1 MRRPSKT
8 GRRLAVLGGAVALTL
23 ACVPAL
29 AVASTPPDI
38 SFTIDPFPVDDTV
51 RFIPSADAAA
61 AMSSGSELV
70 WDWGDGTYCVTNP
83 DPESGYL
90 PDSNSSCSD
99 PSDVHH
105 TYASVPKL
113 YYQYFVVTLGAGPV
127 PSRSFYYSAVDGP
140 SPYGP
145 FPYSPWSNL
154 TIYDDQHAV
163 VDLSPFTTRYDP
175 ADLATVV
182 QQATVALWP
191 FHGAAVVDQPGQ
203 LSLTPDGTGHGIE
216 TVVVDF
222 QPFDLSGSGL
232 FVNVHVESHTLA
244 RIANTACMRR
254 ADPRTHRFKCT
265 IAEHSADRRGTSTRF
280 RTNVVSAASGAKR
293 MTARTT
299 LAGGTTRTVT
309 AWLRR
314 GAYLVRVVNADGR
327 VTVHRLR
334 AGVSSAPA

>member
-1 MRRPSKT
+1 VRRPSNAI
-8 GRRLAVLGGAVALTL
+8 RRFIVVGAALAIAM
-23 ACVPAL
+23 ACAPAL
-29 AVASTPPDI
+29 AVASASPDI
-38 SFTIDPFPVDDTV
+38 TFTIDPFPVDNTV
-51 RFIPSADAAA
+51 RFVPSTDTAA

-90 PDSNSSCSD
+90 PDPNSSCSD

-105 TYASVPKL
+105 TYPSVPKL
-113 YYQYFVVTLGAGPV
+113 YYQYFVITLGAGPV
-127 PSRSFYYSAVDGP
+127 PSRSFYYSAIDGP

-154 TIYDDQHAV
+154 TVYDDQHAAL
-163 VDLSPFTTRYDP
+163 DLSPFTTRYNP

-182 QQATVALWP
+182 QQATVAPWP
-191 FHGAAVVDQPGQ
+191 FHGAAIIDRSGR

-232 FVNVHVESHTLA
+232 FVNIAVEAHTLA
-244 RIANTACMRR
+244 QIPRTACGRR
-254 ADPRTHRFKCT
+254 ANPRTHRFRCT

-280 RTNVVSAASGAKR
+280 RTNVVSVATRAKH
-293 MTARTT
+293 MSARTA
-299 LAGGTTRTVT
+299 LAGGSTRTVI

-314 GAYLVRVVNADGR
+314 GAYQVRVVNADGR

-334 AGVSSAPA
+334 AGVSSDRA